1 MAEWRK
7 FNASG
12 ANRTCLWCGRPLR
25 KHMRMVYTDATK
37 RTYRMEHTGNYG
49 DYGDNSFC
57 GLRCG
62 YRFGARL
69 AELGHQLVRQLVD

>member
-1 MAEWRK
+1 
-7 FNASG
+7 
-12 ANRTCLWCGRPLR
+12 
-25 KHMRMVYTDATK
+25 MRMVYTDATK